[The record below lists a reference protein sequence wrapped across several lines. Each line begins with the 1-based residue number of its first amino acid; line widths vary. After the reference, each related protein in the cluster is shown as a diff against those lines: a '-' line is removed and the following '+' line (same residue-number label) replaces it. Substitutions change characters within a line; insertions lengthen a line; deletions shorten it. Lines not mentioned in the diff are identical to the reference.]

1 MGRKG
6 GKKYRKEL
14 RKEQSERD
22 KDALFWK
29 LGKQLSDPLGE
40 YRKFIAN
47 LRNKE
52 INEVDDFIDIPINLV
67 DLTANLITSL
77 ITGEN
82 CLYES
87 INESDKRI
95 KTLNIINEDSET
107 EFETAKITKRNRRKS
122 KSRSRENSNDSLSKE
137 KKLNNLKSNSNLIP
151 LKKNKSNSFNF
162 EEYIQQENEESFY
175 FIRKIIK
182 KTQLSLTTFIV
193 SLYFIYNYKHLE
205 KKKRKHRENK
215 VQKYI
220 SDWPSP
226 SSKNT
231 NKKKRRKRKNKNKN
245 SENMTE
251 SSSLLTDKGT
261 PSSQENIDM
270 KEEIQYNKNN
280 MEINKGQLP
289 NIEISPHSDT
299 NNNSLFLLN
308 SGTNVITSPIL
319 KSGFLS
325 SFQPRRQ
332 SSNIS
337 ICSSIDS
344 KIALDSNSQNTT
356 NSLENQYP
364 SPSHTNSNDDT
375 TNKMENNVNNNEKN
389 TKENNLN
396 NQNKGNTKDN
406 NAINNQKNKQ
416 NINEN
421 NNEILNYMKEKK
433 EDIYNDNN
441 KEKIIE
447 DKKNK

>member
-1 MGRKG
+1 
-6 GKKYRKEL
+6 
-14 RKEQSERD
+14 
-22 KDALFWK
+22 
-29 LGKQLSDPLGE
+29 LSDPLGE

-182 KTQLSLTTFIV
+182 KTQLSLTTFI
-193 SLYFIYNYKHLE
+193 
-205 KKKRKHRENK
+205 
-215 VQKYI
+215 
-220 SDWPSP
+220 
-226 SSKNT
+226 
-231 NKKKRRKRKNKNKN
+231 
-245 SENMTE
+245 
-251 SSSLLTDKGT
+251 
-261 PSSQENIDM
+261 
-270 KEEIQYNKNN
+270 EEIQYNKNN

-344 KIALDSNSQNTT
+344 KIALDSNSQNT
-356 NSLENQYP
+356 
-364 SPSHTNSNDDT
+364 
-375 TNKMENNVNNNEKN
+375 
-389 TKENNLN
+389 
-396 NQNKGNTKDN
+396 
-406 NAINNQKNKQ
+406 
-416 NINEN
+416 
-421 NNEILNYMKEKK
+421 
-433 EDIYNDNN
+433 
-441 KEKIIE
+441 KIH
-447 DKKNK
+447 